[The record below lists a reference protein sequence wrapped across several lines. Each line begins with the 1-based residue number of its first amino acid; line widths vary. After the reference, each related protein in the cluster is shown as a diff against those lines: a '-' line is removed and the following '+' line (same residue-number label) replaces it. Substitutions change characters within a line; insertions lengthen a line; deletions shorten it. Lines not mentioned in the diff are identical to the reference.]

1 MSDDDRRVSG
11 AVFSYLTP
19 GLIRGF
25 APRPADDLFSLGAVT
40 FEMLTGDRLFDGST
54 DFDVLESIR
63 LWDPECLEPHRFQL
77 GPLFPVVRLLLNVKV
92 SDRPPDAMILRAG
105 LRTVAVSSDFGNE
118 ARALADLFDE
128 VVPTAKTA
136 TLERLLRRTGP
147 FAHVETS
154 AVLAGVCNALSSLH
168 RDNKAFSTT
177 LSRSVTKQFPICPR
191 AVVVRRTN
199 DNSLCRVGLRRSEG

>member
-63 LWDPECLEPHRFQL
+63 LWDP
-77 GPLFPVVRLLLNVKV
+77 G
-92 SDRPPDAMILRAG
+92 
-105 LRTVAVSSDFGNE
+105 
-118 ARALADLFDE
+118 
-128 VVPTAKTA
+128 
-136 TLERLLRRTGP
+136 
-147 FAHVETS
+147 
-154 AVLAGVCNALSSLH
+154 
-168 RDNKAFSTT
+168 
-177 LSRSVTKQFPICPR
+177 
-191 AVVVRRTN
+191 
-199 DNSLCRVGLRRSEG
+199 